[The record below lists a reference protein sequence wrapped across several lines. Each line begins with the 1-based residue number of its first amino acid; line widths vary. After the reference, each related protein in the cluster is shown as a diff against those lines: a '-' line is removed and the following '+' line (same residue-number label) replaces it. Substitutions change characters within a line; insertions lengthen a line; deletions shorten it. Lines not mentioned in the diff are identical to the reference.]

1 MAYKWRPLVR
11 VTEFTRNPKVV
22 RMAMERYGYA
32 TEAEAVAELNRHEA
46 GCEYYT
52 NDLYQVELRRFVL
65 FSDQNTP
72 LGSGSETV
80 SPDKPLENMA
90 AETVNCGSNME
101 SCTQSSRL
109 PPVLSSETAEPT
121 AVFGEIPMISL
132 NIRRRDGAPIHDW
145 RHLQQIKNEL
155 TNPECEG
162 VEIYPAMSRLV
173 DTSNKYHI
181 WVFADPA
188 FRLPFG
194 FAKRDV
200 QYEPNTNVPGIRQ
213 RPKTW
218 DIL

>member
-1 MAYKWRPLVR
+1 MAYKWRKLTR
-11 VTEFTRNPKVV
+11 VTEFTRNPAIIK
-22 RMAMERYGYA
+22 MAMERYGYA

-52 NDLYQVELRRFVL
+52 NDLYQVELRRFSL
-65 FSDQNTP
+65 

-80 SPDKPLENMA
+80 SPDKPLENTA

-101 SCTQSSRL
+101 SCTQFSPQ
-109 PPVLSSETAEPT
+109 PPVSQN
-121 AVFGEIPMISL
+121 INMISL

-181 WVFADPA
+181 WIFADPA

-194 FAKRDV
+194 FEYTDV

-218 DIL
+218 DFPDTTKSKPE